1 MEIDVGLCGWG
12 WNKGGWGGSDR
23 DTTAYFTAQE
33 SPGVC
38 VVTDTTKAAPNIE
51 LSAQP
56 PSNAPAEMMMIL
68 WWAYNER
75 LTMTTKLS
83 KLTWC
88 TFIMC
93 HIRHLFI
100 ADTIPQQRG
109 KWRPTLR
116 KWRNLPQ
123 LTTPRSTGGGKL
135 NSAASPGYRLLWKE
149 IDRKLKISKRG
160 LTTRTLK
167 GEITPYKC
175 KKTISF

>member
-1 MEIDVGLCGWG
+1 MSDCVGEDGTRG
-12 WNKGGWGGSDR
+12 VGGVAIETQQHISLHR
-23 DTTAYFTAQE
+23 
-33 SPGVC
+33 SHPVC
-38 VVTDTTKAAPNIE
+38 VLWQIQLKLLQISSYLLNLHPMPQLRWWWCFGE
-51 LSAQP
+51 LIMKGWQWQL
-56 PSNAPAEMMMIL
+56 NFQNL
-68 WWAYNER
+68 HGV
-75 LTMTTKLS
+75 LLS
-83 KLTWC
+83 CATSG
-88 TFIMC
+88 IG
-93 HIRHLFI
+93 
-100 ADTIPQQRG
+100 IPTEQENF
-109 KWRPTLR
+109 KSR